1 MRLFEQTKT
10 VHISIIMKE
19 EKVNFFRAQDTKD
32 MALEIE
38 KTSAIQK
45 YGYPGCMPPNFCLKV
60 AFMINISNI
69 TAPVSPT

>member
-38 KTSAIQK
+38 KTSAIQ
-45 YGYPGCMPPNFCLKV
+45 N
-60 AFMINISNI
+60 
-69 TAPVSPT
+69 